1 MTSANSA
8 KERIERKVRS
18 KQSEPTGAPLVS
30 ATQASF
36 TLSVEEGNVEREAMR
51 RRGAAFPDDRKVRN
65 GGKPA
70 IFSGYMNDA
79 LLKGVNLKAKNHEDS

>member
-1 MTSANSA
+1 M
-8 KERIERKVRS
+8 
-18 KQSEPTGAPLVS
+18 QSETSGTSETSVPLVS

-36 TLSVEEGNVEREAMR
+36 KLSVDEGTVGREAMR
-51 RRGAAFPDDRKVRN
+51 RRGAEFPGDRKVRN

>member
-1 MTSANSA
+1 M
-8 KERIERKVRS
+8 
-18 KQSEPTGAPLVS
+18 
-30 ATQASF
+30 
-36 TLSVEEGNVEREAMR
+36 MR
-51 RRGAAFPDDRKVRN
+51 RRGAEFPGDRKVRN